1 MTFADGIKGKAAK
14 FDGRSGINVK
24 DDNSLDLST
33 AFSFSMWL
41 YKDDQGAGG
50 WAPILS
56 KGDTAEYGPYALL
69 HDSSGVSPGVRLTG
83 GSTTSP
89 DHLFT
94 TVKTNLKEWYL
105 FTTTWDGSNI
115 KFYVNDILVDT
126 KPWNDVFKND
136 SSQLLIGYD
145 PPGVTEYFRGLM
157 DDFRAYNYSLSP
169 AEITDLYNHRLP
181 EDKEPPVTTAKI
193 TPEDPNGTNGWY
205 TKDASITLTAADKDS
220 GVEKTEYRINN
231 GEWKVYTGAI
241 PVTENGPYTVEF
253 HSIDKSG
260 NIEEIKS
267 ISFKLDTTKPFTMA
281 NVVPGEPDGTNNW
294 YKSTVSIT
302 LSPSDEGSGIEKIEY
317 QVGEGNWLIYDGPIS
332 VKTGGNYTIAY
343 HSIDKAGNVED
354 SKSISLKLDN
364 TKPVTKAESAP
375 EEPDGTNEWYKSEVN
390 ITLSAS
396 DEGSGVEKTEYRLN
410 EGDWKT
416 YESPILIKTDGISTI
431 DYRSS
436 DRAGNVE
443 DSKSISLKLDNTK
456 PVTKADVVP
465 GEPNGTNDWYAT
477 DTTITL
483 SASDEGSG
491 IEKTEYRVNEGDW
504 KTYESPIL
512 IKADGIYTIDYRSSD
527 RAGNVEDS
535 KSISLKSD
543 NTKPVTKADVV
554 PGNPDG
560 TNEWYKS
567 EVSITLSASDE
578 GSGIEKTEYRINEG
592 DWKTYESPIQVKTD
606 GIYKIEYRSIDKAG
620 NIEESKSALIK
631 LDKTNPVTTSRI
643 TQGEPNGANGWYT
656 TDVIVE
662 LAANDGQSGISII
675 EYRVDGSEWAPYKA
689 PIQLTTEGIHR
700 VEYRSKDN
708 AGNTEELKSIN
719 VKIDKTLPDVK
730 LNLSR
735 STIWPP
741 NHKMVV
747 VTVKPEITDS
757 ISGFQS
763 IVLTSITSSEP
774 DEGLGD
780 GSTELDIQN
789 AEFGTADFKF
799 DLRAERSGINQ
810 ERIYTITYTI
820 TDQAGNV
827 RKVKTTIAVRHD

>member
-1 MTFADGIKGKAAK
+1 
-14 FDGRSGINVK
+14 
-24 DDNSLDLST
+24 
-33 AFSFSMWL
+33 
-41 YKDDQGAGG
+41 
-50 WAPILS
+50 
-56 KGDTAEYGPYALL
+56 
-69 HDSSGVSPGVRLTG
+69 
-83 GSTTSP
+83 
-89 DHLFT
+89 
-94 TVKTNLKEWYL
+94 
-105 FTTTWDGSNI
+105 
-115 KFYVNDILVDT
+115 
-126 KPWNDVFKND
+126 
-136 SSQLLIGYD
+136 LLIGYD

-205 TKDASITLTAADKDS
+205 TKDASVTLTAADLDS

-267 ISFKLDTTKPFTMA
+267 ISLKLDTTKPFTMA

-302 LSPSDEGSGIEKIEY
+302 LSPSDEGSGI
-317 QVGEGNWLIYDGPIS
+317 D
-332 VKTGGNYTIAY
+332 
-343 HSIDKAGNVED
+343 
-354 SKSISLKLDN
+354 
-364 TKPVTKAESAP
+364 
-375 EEPDGTNEWYKSEVN
+375 
-390 ITLSAS
+390 
-396 DEGSGVEKTEYRLN
+396 
-410 EGDWKT
+410 
-416 YESPILIKTDGISTI
+416 
-431 DYRSS
+431 
-436 DRAGNVE
+436 
-443 DSKSISLKLDNTK
+443 
-456 PVTKADVVP
+456 
-465 GEPNGTNDWYAT
+465 
-477 DTTITL
+477 
-483 SASDEGSG
+483 
-491 IEKTEYRVNEGDW
+491 KTEYRV
-504 KTYESPIL
+504 
-512 IKADGIYTIDYRSSD
+512 
-527 RAGNVEDS
+527 
-535 KSISLKSD
+535 
-543 NTKPVTKADVV
+543 
-554 PGNPDG
+554 
-560 TNEWYKS
+560 
-567 EVSITLSASDE
+567 
-578 GSGIEKTEYRINEG
+578 NEG

-620 NIEESKSALIK
+620 NVEESKSALIK

-675 EYRVDGSEWAPYKA
+675 EYRIDGSEWAPYKA

-719 VKIDKTLPDVK
+719 VIIDKTLPDVK

-741 NHKMVV
+741 NHKMVA

-827 RKVKTTIAVRHD
+827 RKVKTTIAVRHDSR